1 MKTPFLSLLL
11 GAATLIHAGARAAD
25 ETQPYDDIVR
35 KYDRNGDGR
44 LDEEEKVAAKEAM
57 AMQARQA
64 GPGGAL
70 RERVAKADPEQRA
83 KMLENLRARI
93 EESPGQLRR
102 FDKNGNGKLD
112 DAEWAVARA
121 QFEQREKAAAKDR
134 AAAPAAPGP
143 KAGAKLPPRAA
154 ELRGKVLNEHDRDGD
169 GRLDE
174 AERAAMAAA
183 NRAKAEQNPRIL
195 RRFDKNRDGKLDDA
209 EWAVARQQV
218 GDLLEARKQK

>member
-1 MKTPFLSLLL
+1 L

-25 ETQPYDDIVR
+25 EAPPYDDIVK

-44 LDEEEKVAAKEAM
+44 LDEEEKVAAKESM
-57 AMQARQA
+57 AMQARQK

-93 EESPGQLRR
+93 EESPGQMRR

-112 DAEWAVARA
+112 DAEWAEARA
-121 QFEQREKAAAKDR
+121 QFEQREKAAAKNR
-134 AAAPAAPGP
+134 AASPATP
-143 KAGAKLPPRAA
+143 KAGAKVPPKAA
-154 ELRGKVLNEHDRDGD
+154 AVRDKMLNEHDRDGD

-174 AERAAMAAA
+174 SERAAMAAA
-183 NRAKAEQNPRIL
+183 NREKAEQNPRIL

-209 EWAVARQQV
+209 EWAAARQQV
-218 GDLLEARKQK
+218 GDLLEVRKQK